1 MLFILSKVFWV
12 LVQPVSLTFLLFLLA
27 WLLVLR
33 NRRRAGLVAGALGL
47 TLLGVSAFTT
57 AGALL
62 IMPLENRF
70 VRPAEMPEQVS
81 AIIMLGGATSG
92 RVSTRRQIPELTEA
106 GDRLTETLRL
116 AQLYPEARV
125 VVSGGSGLMVP
136 DGESEA
142 TTAERFFTGL
152 GIDPARLVLE
162 GDSRNTDENAKMTL
176 ALLGGE
182 VSGNV
187 LLVTSAFHMPRSIGI
202 FRKVGL
208 DVIAWPTDY
217 RSGGD
222 ESVGF
227 DIVNPVLNVT
237 TTGVAIR
244 EWIGLVTYSWIGRTS
259 EMFPAQGSN

>member
-1 MLFILSKVFWV
+1 MLFVISKVFWV
-12 LVQPVSLTFLLFLLA
+12 LVQPVSLTFLLVLLG
-27 WLLVLR
+27 WLLTLFR
-33 NRRRAGLVAGALGL
+33 WRRTGLTAIAMGLV
-47 TLLGVSAFTT
+47 LLGVSAFTT

-70 VRPAEMPEQVS
+70 VRPAVMPEQVS

-92 RVSTRRQIPELTEA
+92 RVSTRRQIPELSEA

-116 AQLYPEARV
+116 AMLYPEARV
-125 VVSGGSGLMVP
+125 VVSGGAGLLVP

-142 TTAERFFTGL
+142 ATAERFFTGL
-152 GIDPARLVLE
+152 GLDPARLVLE
-162 GDSRNTDENAKMTL
+162 DASRNTDENAKMTK
-176 ALLGGE
+176 ALLGD

-202 FRKVGL
+202 FRQVGIET
-208 DVIAWPTDY
+208 IAWPTDY

-222 ESVGF
+222 ETVGI

-244 EWIGLVTYSWIGRTS
+244 EWIGLLVYSWIGRTS
-259 EMFPAQGSN
+259 ELFPAQAPN